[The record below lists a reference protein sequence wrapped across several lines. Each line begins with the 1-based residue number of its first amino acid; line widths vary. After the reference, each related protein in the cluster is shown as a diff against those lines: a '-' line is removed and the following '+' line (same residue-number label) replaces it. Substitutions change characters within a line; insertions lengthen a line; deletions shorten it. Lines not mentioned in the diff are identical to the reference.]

1 MAPEQVRADECDGQ
15 SDLFS
20 LGAVMYA
27 LAVGKPPFRADTLYG
42 MMQRI
47 VHDEPRGIRATN
59 PAIPDWR
66 EAFILRLHA
75 KDRRDR
81 FASAA
86 EAAAILEAELI
97 PLQHPG
103 AMAPPP
109 RDWWIRP
116 RQGIFTPCRPLAVA
130 VPGAFLIAQPPVA
143 VPETLPPGAVPAPQS
158 MLGPFATVATPE
170 MAAVQSALQAYKDA
184 KDDATREAVP
194 ADVRKH
200 VDKQFADRR
209 LEHDRELADF
219 ESRVV
224 DSRQAG
230 GPQAGGPRAAT
241 GRVCW
246 RRS

>member
-143 VPETLPPGAVPAPQS
+143 VPETLPPGAVQGCERRRHTRGGACGRPQ
-158 MLGPFATVATPE
+158 A
-170 MAAVQSALQAYKDA
+170 
-184 KDDATREAVP
+184 R
-194 ADVRKH
+194 
-200 VDKQFADRR
+200 
-209 LEHDRELADF
+209 
-219 ESRVV
+219 
-224 DSRQAG
+224 RQAVRG
-230 GPQAGGPRAAT
+230 SPTGTRPGT
-241 GRVCW
+241 GRLREP
-246 RRS
+246 RRR

>member
-1 MAPEQVRADECDGQ
+1 
-15 SDLFS
+15 
-20 LGAVMYA
+20 
-27 LAVGKPPFRADTLYG
+27 
-42 MMQRI
+42 
-47 VHDEPRGIRATN
+47 
-59 PAIPDWR
+59 
-66 EAFILRLHA
+66 
-75 KDRRDR
+75 
-81 FASAA
+81 
-86 EAAAILEAELI
+86 
-97 PLQHPG
+97 
-103 AMAPPP
+103 
-109 RDWWIRP
+109 
-116 RQGIFTPCRPLAVA
+116 
-130 VPGAFLIAQPPVA
+130 
-143 VPETLPPGAVPAPQS
+143 
-158 MLGPFATVATPE
+158 VATPE